1 MSERATRDSEIAGRA
16 RQWLLSTSNATLCTR
31 CSDEEMPDWPFGSL
45 APFALTETGAPIVLI
60 SEIAEHTRNL
70 AKDPRV
76 ALFVQ
81 DPQAEGD
88 PQASWRVTVMGKARR
103 VRARSTLRPEHLAED
118 AIVLEDDAFK
128 ALHARYSARVPDAP
142 RYFEAHRFGYWQIEP
157 QRVRAIGGFGA
168 IHWIEGDGILR
179 DPQGGGIAEASARI
193 VEHMNDDHETALLD
207 MCAAASPGLVRPEGA
222 KIVGLDRAGC
232 LVATRAPD
240 GLRYLE
246 FGQEIHAA
254 DARNVFVE
262 MTRRARAAIA
272 GAASEAAVREAPA
285 SARSIASKELLA
297 GSDTLNIEHRGAS
310 YTLRVTK
317 NGRMILTK

>member
-16 RQWLLSTSNATLCTR
+16 RQWLLSTTNATLCTR

-45 APFALTETGAPIVLI
+45 TPFALTETGAPIVLI

-88 PQASWRVTVMGKARR
+88 PQASWRLTVMGRARR
-103 VRARSTLRPEHLAED
+103 VRARSTLRPEHGSED
-118 AIVLEDDAFK
+118 ALVLEDDAFR
-128 ALHARYSARVPDAP
+128 ALHARYSSRVPDAP

-157 QRVRAIGGFGA
+157 LRVRAIGGFGA
-168 IHWIEGDGILR
+168 IHWLEGDAILR
-179 DPQGGGIAEASARI
+179 DPVGGGIADASARI

-222 KIVGLDRAGC
+222 KIVALDRAGC
-232 LVATRAPD
+232 LVETRAPD
-240 GLRYLE
+240 GVRYLD

-254 DARNVFVE
+254 DARTVFVDL
-262 MTRRARAAIA
+262 TRRARAVLAS
-272 GAASEAAVREAPA
+272 GAVEDSAPGEAAE
-285 SARSIASKELLA
+285 ARSVTSNDLLGRA
-297 GSDTLNIEHRGAS
+297 DTLRIEHRGAV
-310 YTLRVTK
+310 YTLRVTRH
-317 NGRMILTK
+317 GRMILTK